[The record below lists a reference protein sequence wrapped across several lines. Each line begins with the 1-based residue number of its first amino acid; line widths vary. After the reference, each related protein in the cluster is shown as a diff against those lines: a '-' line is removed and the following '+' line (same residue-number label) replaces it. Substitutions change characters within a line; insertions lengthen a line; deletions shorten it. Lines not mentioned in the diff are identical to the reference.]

1 MKTKYT
7 HPAER
12 IWCFGIVLAGIC
24 GSVPALH
31 AADTN
36 APAATAPPMTP
47 QQFFEGGTNAY
58 NNWIELGT
66 GGFITSGN
74 KAQAEQN
81 QQSWNGAFGGIQD
94 FHYGTSL
101 WTNATLAADGHALF
115 DNRDYKLSLD
125 LEQQNIGYLRFNYDQ
140 FRTWENGA
148 GGFYP
153 PAGTWFPQSD
163 NALALDNGTISIE
176 GGLRLQNSPNV
187 PQITFKYTHLYRN
200 GQEPSTSW
208 GYAQPDPGNLNVVQ
222 GLSPAFYAID
232 ERRDIFQLDATEHIK
247 ATDLGAGLRY
257 ETGALNDTLNSSQSG
272 PDFNNQSSVDQS
284 SASYDLFNA
293 HAFSETW
300 LKDNLMFSAAYSYSK
315 VNNNFSGSYTY
326 QPDLGVLNGF
336 GYNSLNGNAWVQ
348 DHVVNL
354 NLYTKLMKNLSLVP
368 SVRIQKEDA
377 DINASEIETFQGTTA
392 TPPNGS
398 GDQNDL
404 EISERLDL
412 TYTGVTNWVLYA
424 RGDWTEGSG
433 NMSQNGGLIPV
444 SGITE
449 FQSVQSRIDNNR
461 LFQKYSAGV
470 RWYPLYRVSLD
481 VGGYYQAHDYD
492 YNSSPNNSLS
502 YGYPGF
508 LAMQNFETYDGN
520 TRLTLRPWQSV
531 SFVGRYEY
539 QWSTIH
545 TGPDPI
551 SGLGETES
559 SKMNTHIF
567 GADASWSPWSRLS
580 LSAGFDYVLSKVTT
594 PASDYV
600 PTGLTA
606 APVLAAQNNYWMVN
620 FTSDLVVDDKTD
632 LNVGYYYYQADNYD
646 NNATVGVPYGVG
658 AEEHAVTA
666 AIVRRLTERL
676 RLTLKSGY
684 YHFTDDTSG
693 GNNNFDTFLIFASL
707 QYRF

>member
-1 MKTKYT
+1 MKAKKTWD
-7 HPAER
+7 AGR
-12 IWCFGIVLAGIC
+12 RWRLVIVLAGIC
-24 GSVPALH
+24 GSVPALP

-36 APAATAPPMTP
+36 APAATSPPMTP
-47 QQFFEGGTNAY
+47 GQMFEGGTNIY
-58 NNWIELGT
+58 NNWIEPGT

-81 QQSWNGAFGGIQD
+81 QQGWNGAFGGIED
-94 FHYGTSL
+94 FHYGTTVT
-101 WTNATLAADGHALF
+101 TNTTLSADGHVLF
-115 DNRDYKLSLD
+115 DNRDYKLGLD
-125 LEQQNIGYLRFNYDQ
+125 LENPNFGFLRFDYDQ

-153 PAGTWFPQSD
+153 PAGTWFPLSD
-163 NALALDNGTISIE
+163 DALALDNGTISFT

-187 PQITFKYTHLYRN
+187 PQITFKYTHTYRN
-200 GQEPSTSW
+200 GEEPSTSW

-232 ERRDIFQLDATEHIK
+232 EHRDIFQLDATDHIK

-257 ETGALNDTLNSSQSG
+257 EFGNLNNTLNSSQSG
-272 PDFNNQSSVDQS
+272 PDFNNQSIVNQS
-284 SASYDLFNA
+284 SVSYDLFNA

-315 VNNNFSGSYTY
+315 VNNDFSGSYTY

-336 GYNSLNGNAWVQ
+336 GYNNLNGNAWVQ

-354 NLYTKLMKNLSLVP
+354 NLYTKLMKDLSLVP
-368 SVRIQKEDA
+368 SLRIQKED
-377 DINASEIETFQGTTA
+377 DDVTASENETFQGTSPPPP
-392 TPPNGS
+392 PPNES
-398 GDQNDL
+398 GNQSDL
-404 EISERLDL
+404 EVSERLDL

-433 NMSQNGGLIPV
+433 NLSQNGGLIPV
-444 SGITE
+444 NGITE
-449 FQSVQSRIDNNR
+449 FQSVQSRIDNSR

-481 VGGYYQAHDYD
+481 VGGYYEIHHYDYD
-492 YNSSPNNSLS
+492 STPNNSLS
-502 YGYPGF
+502 YDYPGF

-531 SFVGRYEY
+531 SLVARYEY
-539 QWSTIH
+539 QGSTIH
-545 TGPDPI
+545 TEPDPI
-551 SGLGETES
+551 SGLGDTES
-559 SKMNTHIF
+559 AKLSTHII
-567 GADASWSPWSRLS
+567 GADANWSPWSRWS
-580 LSAGFDYVLSKVTT
+580 CTAGFNYVLSETKT
-594 PASDYV
+594 PAADY
-600 PTGLTA
+600 TQAILNA
-606 APVLAAQNNYWMVN
+606 RNNYWMVN

-632 LNVGYYYYQADNYD
+632 LNLGYYFYQADNYE
-646 NNATVGVPYGVG
+646 NNAPAGVPYGVG

-666 AIVRRLTERL
+666 EIVRRLTEQL

-684 YHFTDDTSG
+684 YHYTDDTSG